1 LTNNKLKGYEISY
14 ILIATDILLLINN
27 ELDYIQCICT
37 MWYLQRT
44 NTTWYLDKP
53 ILIKSN
59 RTS

>member
-37 MWYLQRT
+37 M
-44 NTTWYLDKP
+44 